1 MAMSSDSFKTQT
13 VARGTRA
20 ERQHDQALG
29 RFRDD
34 PGGPDGGEAP
44 PDPEGGSHPD
54 GHGTLGVDPGKL
66 IEDRRGPV
74 GRACWPATMRAC
86 DKLCQLLKDGK
97 GPQARLLIQSVYN
110 SGCGAVALADQVIR
124 PVMTR
129 IGHAWMAGMLDIYQ
143 EHQAS
148 HIVASSLMELIERVS
163 REQPASGPVA
173 LGATTEGDPYVLS
186 SLLGELAL
194 REMGWE
200 VRNLGVNLPLRSLA
214 NATLQYRPKL
224 IFLSIN
230 YLRDPDISSASIM
243 SFYETAARCGAAVIV
258 GGQALGPE
266 LRSRLVYTAFGDRM
280 IILAEFARQL
290 ASTSSVTGKVSA
302 ESGKGLTA
310 GPGTT
315 SRVRPGEAFSSVH
328 HSVKGK
334 TMRTGQQSPEKD
346 GFASSRRL
354 GDRGPRP
361 SRGA

>member
-1 MAMSSDSFKTQT
+1 MTMPSDSLKTQT
-13 VARGTRA
+13 VARALGLSVSTIKRWVDSGTIQAVRTAGKHRLIPRA
-20 ERQHDQALG
+20 EAIRIAT
-29 RFRDD
+29 
-34 PGGPDGGEAP
+34 E
-44 PDPEGGSHPD
+44 
-54 GHGTLGVDPGKL
+54 LGVDPGKL
-66 IEDRRGPV
+66 SRVAGV
-74 GRACWPATMRAC
+74 PAAEGLAC
-86 DKLCQLLKDGK
+86 DEASCDRLCELLKDGK
-97 GPQARLLIQSVYN
+97 GPQARLLIQSFYN
-110 SGCGAVALADQVIR
+110 SGCGAVALADRVIR

-129 IGHAWMAGMLDIYQ
+129 IGHSWMVGLLDIYQ

-148 HIVASSLMELIERVS
+148 HIVASSVMELIERVS

-214 NATLQYRPKL
+214 NAALQYRPKL

-230 YLRDPDISSASIM
+230 YLRDPEHFVREYH

-290 ASTSSVTGKVSA
+290 ASTSSVAGKVSA
-302 ESGKGLTA
+302 ELG
-310 GPGTT
+310 
-315 SRVRPGEAFSSVH
+315 RV
-328 HSVKGK
+328 
-334 TMRTGQQSPEKD
+334 SPPPLD
-346 GFASSRRL
+346 DL
-354 GDRGPRP
+354 Q
-361 SRGA
+361 GAAR